1 MLTRLL
7 STVAL
12 VALAT
17 GANAQA
23 PSPAPSANDAPAD
36 TAGQAGANASA
47 EGATPSMPPPPIAE
61 TTQPGGTPAADDAA
75 TQAATT
81 GTPVTPPENTAPAP
95 DPTPP
100 TEGAAPAATPAAPGP
115 ADASLEKLSGFQQS
129 GTGAEFTTIPQG
141 GEFAD
146 GIKANLGRIKL
157 PEGFTISLYAVV
169 PDARHMAV
177 GPQGIVTFVGT
188 RKDKVWAVTD
198 RNKDRVADEVKDFA
212 PSLTFSIPNGPCF
225 SPEGVLYIAEQ
236 NRVLNFPAAE
246 FFYEGPDVAAFET
259 VKRGE
264 LIPPSEESYNHTA
277 RTCRIGPDGML
288 YVSLG
293 QPFNVP
299 PPEKR
304 ELFGEH
310 GIGGIIRMK
319 QDGTG
324 REVFASG
331 IRNSVGMDF
340 DPATGEL
347 WFTDNQVDGMGDDQP
362 PGELNHATA
371 AGQNFGFPWYG
382 GGTIRTNEYQNETPP
397 ADAVAPAVEMDAHAA
412 DLGMMFYTGKSFPE
426 QYHGAIF
433 SAQHGSWNRTEP
445 VGARVMVTT
454 LGPDGPKTET
464 FAEGWLTED
473 GEYLGRPVD
482 VAMLKDGSL
491 LVSDDLV
498 GAIYRIS
505 YQK

>member
-1 MLTRLL
+1 MLTRLM

-17 GANAQA
+17 AANAQS
-23 PSPAPSANDAPAD
+23 PSPKPPAADAPAGA
-36 TAGQAGANASA
+36 AGQPDANASA
-47 EGATPSMPPPPIAE
+47 EGASPSMPPPPIAA
-61 TTQPGGTPAADDAA
+61 TTQPGGTPAPADAA
-75 TQAATT
+75 TQAAAT
-81 GTPVTPPENTAPAP
+81 GTPTTPPENTAPPA
-95 DPTPP
+95 DPSPP
-100 TEGAAPAATPAAPGP
+100 TEGAASAAP
-115 ADASLEKLSGFQQS
+115 ADPNLAKLSGFQPT
-129 GTGAEFTTIPQG
+129 GTGAAFTTIQQDG
-141 GEFAD
+141 DFAD
-146 GIKANLGRIKL
+146 GIRANLDRIKL
-157 PEGFTISLYAVV
+157 PEGFKISLYAVV

-264 LIPPSEESYNHTA
+264 LIPASEESYNHTA

-304 ELFGEH
+304 ELFGQH
-310 GIGGIIRMK
+310 GIGGIVRMK
-319 QDGTG
+319 QDGSG

-340 DPATGEL
+340 DPATGNL
-347 WFTDNQVDGMGDDQP
+347 WFTDNQVDGMGDDKP
-362 PGELNHATA
+362 PGELNRASA

-382 GGTIRTNEYQNETPP
+382 GGSVRTNEYSADTPP
-397 ADAVAPAVEMDAHAA
+397 VDAVAPAVEMDAHAA
-412 DLGMMFYTGKSFPE
+412 DLGMMFYSGKSFPE
-426 QYHGAIF
+426 EYHGAIF
-433 SAQHGSWNRTEP
+433 SAQHGSWNRTQP
-445 VGARVMVTT
+445 IGARVMVTT
-454 LGPDGPKTET
+454 VGPDGTATTKP
-464 FAEGWLTED
+464 FAEGWLTDD

-491 LVSDDLV
+491 LVSDDLA

-505 YQK
+505 YE